1 MKRLVDLVKGIPCEI
16 QGNSKIEIKGIA
28 YHSARVES
36 GYLFVAIDGF
46 KQRGT
51 DFIAEAANRGAAA
64 VATTDVRNIHKSW
77 VTGITTT
84 SPRRFLAQV
93 ANRYYDFP
101 ARKLGLVG
109 VTGTNGKTTTAFLL
123 REMARKQGAEPGF
136 TSTVEYWD
144 GEEKSKAAQTT
155 PESLDFVRILDRL
168 VSKGVA
174 TCIAEVSSHALE
186 LDRTFDL
193 DFKVAVFTNL
203 SQDHLDFHKT
213 FQAYRDAKMKLFTGL
228 GPTGKAVVNFDDGMG
243 RDIADLVRGSVT
255 SYGLRDDL
263 TPAPEIVGKV
273 VRVYARGI
281 EVEVRHEDNVVPVR
295 LRLAGRHNVMNLL
308 AAYGAGV
315 ALGWPRGAIVAGAE
329 ALENVPGRLERLEN
343 DRGFGVFV
351 DYAHTPDALARV
363 LDTVREFTEGKVI
376 AVFGCGGD
384 RDRDKRPKMGGA
396 VAERADVAVVTS
408 DNPRSEEPQAIIDQ
422 ILQGMRNG
430 ADRIVEP
437 DRRQAIA
444 TALGRAAGG
453 DTVVIAG
460 KGHEEYQ
467 LVGTERL
474 EFDDRKVAAGLLKAA
489 G

>member
-1 MKRLVDLVKGIPCEI
+1 MKRLVELVKGIPCEI
-16 QGNSKIEIKGIA
+16 HGNSKIEIKGIA

-46 KQRGT
+46 RQRGS

-93 ANRYYDFP
+93 ANRYHDFP
-101 ARKLGLVG
+101 ARKLSLVG
-109 VTGTNGKTTTAFLL
+109 VTGTNGKTTTAYLL
-123 REMARKQGAEPGF
+123 REMARKHGDEPGF
-136 TSTVEYWD
+136 MGTVEYWD
-144 GEEKSKAAQTT
+144 GEERSKAVQTT
-155 PESLDFVRILDRL
+155 PESLDFVSILDRL
-168 VSKGVA
+168 VAKGA
-174 TCIAEVSSHALE
+174 KTCIAEVSSHALE

-228 GPTGKAVVNFDDGMG
+228 GPTAKAVANFDDGMG
-243 RDIADLVRGSVT
+243 RDIAELVRGRVI
-255 SYGLRDDL
+255 SYGMRDDL

-273 VRVYARGI
+273 IRVYPRGI
-281 EVEVRHEDNVVPVR
+281 EVEVRHEGRTVPLR
-295 LRLAGRHNVMNLL
+295 LRLSGRHNVMNLL
-308 AAYGAGV
+308 AAYSAGI
-315 ALGWPRGAIVAGAE
+315 ALGWPREAIVAGAE
-329 ALENVPGRLERLEN
+329 ALANVPGRLERVEN

-363 LDTVREFTEGKVI
+363 LETVREFTDGRVI

-384 RDRDKRPKMGGA
+384 RDRDKRAKMGGA

-422 ILQGMRNG
+422 ILQGMKNG
-430 ADRIVEP
+430 AERIVEP

-444 TALGRAAGG
+444 NALEKAGKG

-460 KGHEEYQ
+460 KGHEEFQ
-467 LVGTERL
+467 LVGAERL
-474 EFDDRKVAAGLLKAA
+474 EFDDRKVAAELLE
-489 G
+489 GTG